1 MNVPFSELWL
11 PILLAGIAVFI
22 VSSLI
27 WMIVQYHNRDWQP
40 LADEDAARAALN
52 GSPPGQYAIPYA
64 ADNRARADE
73 AWQRKYQ
80 EGPVA
85 TVTVIPHG
93 NVNMAAQLA
102 QWLAYCLVISV
113 FVAYVA
119 GSTLSAGSDYLK
131 VFQVTSTVAFLAYG
145 GMTGIRR
152 IWFGQPAGSAA
163 RDLLDALI
171 YGLLSA
177 GIFGW
182 LWP

>member
-1 MNVPFSELWL
+1 MNVPFSDLWL

-27 WMIVQYHNRDWQP
+27 WAVIQYHNSDWRP
-40 LADEDAARAALN
+40 LDDENAARTALK
-52 GSPPGQYAIPYA
+52 GMPSGQYAIPYA

-73 AWQRKYQ
+73 SWQQKYR

-85 TVTVIPHG
+85 MITIVAHG
-93 NVNMAAQLA
+93 NVNMAGKLI
-102 QWLAYCLVISV
+102 QWLVYCLVISV

-131 VFQVTSTVAFLAYG
+131 VYQVTSTVAFLAYG
-145 GMTGIRR
+145 GMTGIRK
-152 IWFGQPAGSAA
+152 IWFGQPAGSAVK
-163 RDLLDALI
+163 DLVDALV
-171 YGLLSA
+171 YGLLTA
-177 GIFGW
+177 GFFGW